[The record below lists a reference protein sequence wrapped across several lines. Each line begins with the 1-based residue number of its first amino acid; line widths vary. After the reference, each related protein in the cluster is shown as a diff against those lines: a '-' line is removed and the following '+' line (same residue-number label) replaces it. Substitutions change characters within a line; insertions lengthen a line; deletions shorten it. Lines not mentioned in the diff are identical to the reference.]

1 MTDQVPTTKLNQL
14 TIVGAGLIGGSVALA
29 AREKGLAQRIVA
41 LDRNPAPPAP
51 LRASIDEWIESGTPG
66 AAERAFEKSE
76 LILLATPVH
85 SIIELLPQA
94 LASGAWVTDCGSTK
108 LAIAESVAGLL
119 QAERFV
125 PGHPMAGHPAGGLEN
140 ARADLFQDRRWIL
153 CPEKSSPEAHLRIQ
167 QFVQDLGARPVE
179 LKAAEH
185 DRAVAITSHCPQVV
199 ASALFLLAQREHAV
213 HSAGPGFDS
222 TTRVAGG
229 AESMWRDIFETN
241 GKEIGQAL
249 VQLGS
254 QLEQAGQSLLKDES
268 QAVLD
273 LLKKAR
279 DLRAAEMKAKMH
291 DIIMNL

>member
-1 MTDQVPTTKLNQL
+1 MTDQVPALQLNQL

-51 LRASIDEWIESGTPG
+51 LRASFDEWIESGIPG

-76 LILLATPVH
+76 LILLATPVR
-85 SIIELLPQA
+85 SIMELLPQA

-153 CPEKSSPEAHLRIQ
+153 CPENSSPDARRHIQ
-167 QFVQDLGARPVE
+167 QFVQALGARPVE
-179 LKAAEH
+179 LQATEH

-199 ASALFLLAQREHAV
+199 ASALFLLAQHEHTILT
-213 HSAGPGFDS
+213 AGPGFYS

-241 GKEIGQAL
+241 GKEIGKAL
-249 VQLGS
+249 VTLGDD
-254 QLEQAGQSLLKDES
+254 LKWAGEKLLKEES

-273 LLKKAR
+273 LLKEAR
-279 DLRAAEMKAKMH
+279 EFRMLLGTAWKP
-291 DIIMNL
+291 